1 MTQPDEDASFLKQLL
16 KYLCT
21 YVLMHTNIPTGS
33 SDFPAGRMQG
43 SPKVAEPSSTEESVR
58 QTEIKFV

>member
-1 MTQPDEDASFLKQLL
+1 MTQPDEDASFWKQRL

-33 SDFPAGRMQG
+33 SDFPAGRMQW
-43 SPKVAEPSSTEESVR
+43 SPQVAKTSSIEESVR
-58 QTEIKFV
+58 QTEIKCV